1 MELMCCFGQKSGIF
15 LELAG
20 PVEEVAVLGRM
31 GPALA
36 D

>member
-1 MELMCCFGQKSGIF
+1 MLLWAEKWHF

-20 PVEEVAVLGRM
+20 PVEEVAVLSRM